1 MPCKRV
7 TVCTVD
13 EEYIGQFGQKV
24 LVEDAGPAAP
34 DGTFMWPTAIA
45 LDQHDNAYVAD
56 EWLNR
61 ISIFSKDGDWLGK
74 WGTPGER
81 EGELNHPSGLAFGA
95 NEQLYLVDN
104 RNNRIQVFTTEGKFL
119 FAWGRQGSA
128 PGEFQLPWGITTD
141 QHGDVYVADWRNDL
155 LQKFTADG
163 QFVLK
168 IGRSRRG
175 DGECKRPTG
184 VAVDQDGFIYVTDFH
199 NDRLQ
204 VFDAE
209 GTFVTKLAGEAT
221 LSKWGRERV
230 QIDPMMWKER
240 SLAED
245 LEAREKPFQA
255 PIIQGGIDA
264 LWRHDPQVFV
274 AGDLF
279 WYPVQGHPE
288 IRVAPDVLVAF
299 GRPKGDRGSYLQ
311 WVEDGIT
318 PQVVFEILSPGNTPA
333 EMRRKRLFYQRYGVE
348 ESYLYDPDTGALS
361 GWQRQGTT
369 LHAITPMSGWVS
381 PRLGIRFELADDVLH
396 LYHPDGSEFAT
407 YVEHAAQREQAQ
419 QRAARLAARLRALG
433 LDVDGEAV

>member
-1 MPCKRV
+1 MADDIEVWKGKLYRHIVNRQPEALSAVLPGLRANPTNSDMLLLAAVAGLLDERPEATLQYLNRFPKRYVPLAAEEQLLRAIALAQQGQHAKICDRTLSRGIEAPALMPCKRV

-34 DGTFMWPTAIA
+34 DGTFMWPAAIA

-95 NEQLYLVDN
+95 NEQLYLVDS
-104 RNNRIQVFTTEGKFL
+104 RTNRIQVFTTEGKFL

-141 QHGDVYVADWRNDL
+141 QHGDVYVADWRNDR

-163 QFVLK
+163 QFVLQ
-168 IGRSRRG
+168 IGRSGRG

-199 NDRLQ
+199 NDRSQ

-240 SLAED
+240 SLAKD
-245 LEAREKPFQA
+245 LEAREKPFQG
-255 PIIQGGIDA
+255 PIAVAVDA
-264 LWRHDPQVFV
+264 EQRVFVLECARHRLQVFTK
-274 AGDLF
+274 
-279 WYPVQGHPE
+279 Q
-288 IRVAPDVLVAF
+288 
-299 GRPKGDRGSYLQ
+299 
-311 WVEDGIT
+311 
-318 PQVVFEILSPGNTPA
+318 PA
-333 EMRRKRLFYQRYGVE
+333 
-348 ESYLYDPDTGALS
+348 
-361 GWQRQGTT
+361 
-369 LHAITPMSGWVS
+369 
-381 PRLGIRFELADDVLH
+381 LATV
-396 LYHPDGSEFAT
+396 
-407 YVEHAAQREQAQ
+407 
-419 QRAARLAARLRALG
+419 
-433 LDVDGEAV
+433 